1 MKINA
6 LYLVFDNG
14 KFLMNRYFPLAK
26 NLTILNHVMLR
37 F

>member
-14 KFLMNRYFPLAK
+14 KFLMNKYYPFAK
-26 NLTILNHVMLR
+26 NLTILNLGMLR